1 MPVTYEEM
9 NQARDVFRGARQEFS
24 LKYHDFLTTVLKE
37 AGVHKKLVKIKDKDL
52 IGTFM
57 VDTDHYDRAPWSI
70 KFYPLTKSGEISL
83 RSKYLNNF
91 YSWKEDSFVE
101 QLKNIAE
108 VVGDL
113 P

>member
-1 MPVTYEEM
+1 MTVTYEEM
-9 NQARDVFRGARQEFS
+9 NQARDDFQKARHRFS
-24 LKYHDFLTTVLKE
+24 IKYHDFLTTVLQE
-37 AGVHKKLVKIKDKDL
+37 AGVYNKLVKIKDIDL
-52 IGTFM
+52 IGQFKI
-57 VDTDHYDRAPWSI
+57 DSDICDRVPWSI
-70 KFYPLTKSGEISL
+70 KFYPLTKSGKISMK
-83 RSKYLNNF
+83 SKYLHNF